1 MKTYPKNTY
10 KVLGWKTKDN
20 CFTLVDYEDDHDA
33 ACLLAISYTKNYQQ
47 DSRVIS
53 GGLIIQEYKYKNV
66 KNYNWSDLLR
76 GSDECN

>member
-1 MKTYPKNTY
+1 
-10 KVLGWKTKDN
+10 
-20 CFTLVDYEDDHDA
+20 
-33 ACLLAISYTKNYQQ
+33 LLAISYTKNCQQ

-66 KNYNWSDLLR
+66 KNYNWPDLLR